1 MQKQNSIRQTNI
13 ERRETAELLTQYN
26 ALNYATE
33 VCFFHWMASS
43 RDSDLQVLLDTT
55 RRSQTLLKELQGRM
69 PADKRDLTVLS
80 HLASKKNQRLSNII
94 RQRQQGET
102 VTLTESDRA
111 SNQAIANQID
121 LIHSEIDTRI
131 SRYSLLYDKQAN
143 LSRLLLLGIWAG
155 AFVLAIAFINARR
168 HWLSEQQ
175 RMIRYLAHD
184 LDNLL
189 TTVLSSAEILHRQE
203 LSVRAQKHSDRILRA
218 SHDLRNHLKELRMA
232 LAGDAIDLGLSII
245 EVNLVQLAGAALSSP
260 AVLRHC
266 NQHSFDF
273 KTLGEPRL
281 IRADSKLLERVLV
294 NLLANAVKYSPGGG
308 EVLVCVHFA
317 TPISIEVC
325 DQGLG
330 IGKEFQSKLFA
341 PFQRGGNVGN
351 IEGTGLGLAFVKE
364 VASAHGWGIEVI
376 GDARSVCS
384 DKVYRTMFRLILVG

>member
-1 MQKQNSIRQTNI
+1 MQKQNSIRQANI
-13 ERRETAELLTQYN
+13 ERRETAELLTQYS

-33 VCFFHWMASS
+33 VRLLRWMASAK
-43 RDSDLQVLLDTT
+43 DSDLRVLLDSTK
-55 RRSQTLLKELQGRM
+55 RSQALLKELRGRM
-69 PADKRDLTVLS
+69 PANERDLTVLS
-80 HLASKKNQRLSNII
+80 KLASTKNQRLSNIVG
-94 RQRQQGET
+94 QRQQGKT
-102 VTLTESDRA
+102 AMLTESDRA

-121 LIHSEIDTRI
+121 LMRVEIDTRI
-131 SRYSLLYDKQAN
+131 SNNSLLYDKQAN
-143 LSRLLLLGIWAG
+143 LSRLLLLGVWAG
-155 AFVLAIAFINARR
+155 TFVLVVAFVNARR

-175 RMIRYLAHD
+175 RMIQYLGHD

-189 TTVLSSAEILHRQE
+189 TTILSSAEILHRQE

-218 SHDLRNHLKELRMA
+218 SQDLRNYLKELRVA
-232 LAGDAIDLGLSII
+232 LAGDVIDLGLAIV
-245 EVNLVQLAGAALSSP
+245 EVNLVQLAGVALSSP
-260 AVLRHC
+260 AVLGHC
-266 NQHSFDF
+266 NQHSFEF

-281 IRADSKLLERVLV
+281 IRADTKLLERILV
-294 NLLANAVKYSPGGG
+294 NLLANAVKYSPDGG
-308 EVLVCVHFA
+308 EVLLCIHFT
-317 TPISIEVC
+317 TPITIEVC

-330 IGKEFQSKLFA
+330 ISKELQSKLFT